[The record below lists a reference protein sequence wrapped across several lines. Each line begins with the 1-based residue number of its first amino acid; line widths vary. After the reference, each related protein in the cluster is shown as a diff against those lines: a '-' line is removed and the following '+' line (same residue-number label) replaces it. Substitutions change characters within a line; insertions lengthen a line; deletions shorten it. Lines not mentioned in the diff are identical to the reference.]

1 MSGTSSQIAYIFEFI
16 RVLLREM
23 LRYKTWVILIFAVI
37 SLAVVAVGLVYPK
50 KYMSSSSVFADQQNI
65 IKPLLEGQASTTSV
79 TDQGRV
85 VREVVMSPRLL
96 QQVVTDLGLT
106 PDVNNEYEVEAK
118 INKLRAGLNVENMG
132 SNFIKLSYTG
142 NDPNE
147 VYNIIS
153 KVTDLFIKNA
163 SDSKRKERSEAF
175 MFIDKQVK
183 TYKAQLQDAEEK
195 LKAFTSSN
203 YDGTDQAV
211 EARIATLRGEIENI
225 KLNIDESTT
234 RVASLERQLS
244 SESQFVERR
253 FRSDVYRER
262 LMEAQSELATLKLT
276 YTESHPDVVALQHQI
291 DDMQRAIRETETR
304 QTQTD
309 GSRSADA
316 NVNHLYERMRSEIAT
331 ERVSLDSMRRR
342 LDRTESLLKDEYA
355 RNQRIAA
362 READLSELTR
372 DYDVNRS
379 IYEDMLGRKERA
391 RLSMTL
397 DVEGQGVTYRI
408 QEPPVYP
415 LTPTGLRFLHFFVM
429 GPVLGFLA
437 PIGVLVLYLQFD
449 PRIRFRGQLEA
460 VSKVP
465 ILGVVPH
472 ITSPLSQRM
481 MRSDVILL
489 GGFLFLFFC
498 VYLAIAAARFKG
510 II

>member
-37 SLAVVAVGLVYPK
+37 SLVVVAAGLLYPK

-163 SDSKRKERSEAF
+163 SDSKRKESSEAF

-183 TYKAQLQDAEEK
+183 TYKAQLQEAEEK

-203 YDGTDQAV
+203 FDGTDQAV
-211 EARIATLRGEIENI
+211 EARIATLRGEIETI
-225 KLNIDESTT
+225 RLNIEESTT

-291 DDMQRAIRETETR
+291 DDMQRAIQDTETR
-304 QTQTD
+304 QI
-309 GSRSADA
+309 GRASCR
-316 NVNHLYERMRSEIAT
+316 
-331 ERVSLDSMRRR
+331 ERV
-342 LDRTESLLKDEYA
+342 
-355 RNQRIAA
+355 
-362 READLSELTR
+362 
-372 DYDVNRS
+372 
-379 IYEDMLGRKERA
+379 
-391 RLSMTL
+391 
-397 DVEGQGVTYRI
+397 
-408 QEPPVYP
+408 
-415 LTPTGLRFLHFFVM
+415 
-429 GPVLGFLA
+429 
-437 PIGVLVLYLQFD
+437 
-449 PRIRFRGQLEA
+449 
-460 VSKVP
+460 
-465 ILGVVPH
+465 
-472 ITSPLSQRM
+472 
-481 MRSDVILL
+481 
-489 GGFLFLFFC
+489 
-498 VYLAIAAARFKG
+498 
-510 II
+510 

>member
-106 PDVNNEYEVEAK
+106 PEINNEYAVEAQ
-118 INKLRAGLNVENMG
+118 INRLRAGLNVENMG
-132 SNFIKLSYTG
+132 SNFIKLSFTG

-147 VYNIIS
+147 VYNIVS

-163 SDSKRKERSEAF
+163 SDSKRKESSEAF

-225 KLNIDESTT
+225 KLNIEESTT

-316 NVNHLYERMRSEIAT
+316 NVNPLYERMRSEIAT

-355 RNQRIAA
+355 RKQRIAA

-415 LTPTGLRFLHFFVM
+415 LTPTGLRFLHFFLM

-449 PRIRFRGQLEA
+449 PRIRFRGQLET

-472 ITSPLSQRM
+472 MASPLSQRM

-498 VYLAIAAARFKG
+498 VYAAIAAARFKG
-510 II
+510 IL